1 MAPVKYENRVTPRTC
16 YAECHQACMG
26 KPEILIPLAA
36 STFLA
41 KDQPAPRTGRAVI
54 QVFLEVMWLH
64 ALPER
69 TIANMLVIFP
79 AADTGV
85 MSPYPTVVTV
95 DNDQY
100 SALIYFSK
108 SDCLS
113 KSSRVWSQL
122 RHVSGS
128 SAEYPS
134 WSCMPS
140 ESSSRSFSMLIN

>member
-1 MAPVKYENRVTPRTC
+1 MR
-16 YAECHQACMG
+16 G
-26 KPEILIPLAA
+26 KAREILVPLAG
-36 STFLA
+36 STFLGN
-41 KDQPAPRTGRAVI
+41 DQPAPMTGRAVDH
-54 QVFLEVMWLH
+54 VTLEGTWLH
-64 ALPER
+64 ALPVR
-69 TIANMLVIFP
+69 TMPNMLVTFP

-100 SALIYFSK
+100 SALMYFSK

-128 SAEYPS
+128 
-134 WSCMPS
+134 
-140 ESSSRSFSMLIN
+140 